1 MEYWTDDICLGD
13 ALNLANN
20 LGFKIHPDRIA
31 KRNLIIDLFQLLISY
46 TPCGVQYMDDPQFMS
61 RPVYKQAK
69 QFLDVCQ
76 QAINI
81 HREAVRA
88 TTVAVCNKDMAECTL

>member
-46 TPCGVQYMDDPQFMS
+46 TPGGVQYIDDLVL
-61 RPVYKQAK
+61 RTKPVYRQAK
-69 QFLDVCQ
+69 QFYDVCQ

-88 TTVAVCNKDMAECTL
+88 TTIAVCNKDMAECTL